1 MITDAMKQSIACIQ
15 LVVLMAITG
24 HLSVQAQPADHG
36 VAITNVRVFDGIR
49 VIPSATVVVENRTIR
64 SVGRESHGAYTRI
77 DGSGQTLFPGLID
90 GHGHI
95 GGNRDSLR
103 DAARFGVTTVIDLF
117 DRPQRMQ
124 TLRRLVRAEPSCTE
138 ADYFSAGAGA
148 TVKGGHASFAD
159 DQPTISGPAEAA
171 AFVDARVA
179 EGSDYIKIIVE
190 RGFPP
195 KPLPTL
201 DAATVKALIDAAHRH
216 GKLAIVHATWPDDVR
231 MVVDSGADGLAHLWV
246 SSRGRPGDDEE
257 LVRRIKAR
265 DVFVV
270 PTLTMVEALTNG
282 DGSASLLADARL
294 APYLST
300 RARENLKP
308 TRAGSLTDP
317 MGRYY
322 DNVRALHRAG
332 VRIVAGTDA
341 PNRGVEHGISLH
353 RELELLVEAGIPPL
367 DALKAATSVAASAYR
382 LKGHGRIVPGAQAD
396 MILVKGDPTTDILAT
411 RNIVSVWKCGQ
422 RLERQ
427 PAEGR

>member
-1 MITDAMKQSIACIQ
+1 MKRSISCQ

-24 HLSVQAQPADHG
+24 YPSVPAQPADQG
-36 VAITNVRVFDGIR
+36 VVITNVRVFDGVR
-49 VIPSATVVVENRTIR
+49 VIPSATVMVENQTIR
-64 SVGRESHGAYTRI
+64 SVGRESHGAYARI
-77 DGSGQTLFPGLID
+77 DGRGQTLLPGLID
-90 GHGHI
+90 GHEHI
-95 GGNRDSLR
+95 AGNRDSLR

-117 DRPQRMQ
+117 DRQPQRMQ
-124 TLRRLVRAEPSCTE
+124 ALRRLVRAEPSCRE
-138 ADYFSAGAGA
+138 ADYLSAGAGA
-148 TVKGGHASFAD
+148 TVKGGHAYSGD
-159 DQPTISGPAEAA
+159 DQPTISSPAEAA

-179 EGSDYIKIIVE
+179 EGSEYIKIIVE
-190 RGFPP
+190 RGFPG
-195 KPLPTL
+195 KPIPTL
-201 DAATVKALIDAAHRH
+201 DAATVKAVIDAAHRH
-216 GKLAIVHATWPDDVR
+216 GKLAIVHATWPEDVR

-265 DVFVV
+265 GVFVV

-282 DGSASLLADARL
+282 DGSSSLLADSRL

-367 DALKAATSVAASAYR
+367 DALKAATSVAALAYR
-382 LKGHGRIVPGAQAD
+382 LKGHGRIVPGAAAD
-396 MILVKGDPTTDILAT
+396 MILVKGDPTTDILAS
-411 RNIVSVWKCGQ
+411 RNIVSVWRCGQ

-427 PAEGR
+427 PTEAR